1 MRPPLTTF
9 KELGK
14 EGEARVKKLKQ
25 VMKELDA
32 LMDNLDGK
40 RMRSAAE

>member
-1 MRPPLTTF
+1 LTTF

-25 VMKELDA
+25 VMKELDV
-32 LMDNLDGK
+32 LVDSLDGK
-40 RMRSAAE
+40 RMQAAE

>member
-32 LMDNLDGK
+32 LMDSLDGK

>member
-32 LMDNLDGK
+32 LMDSLDGQQIQ
-40 RMRSAAE
+40 AAE